1 MDVNRCRPVFPPANV
16 AEYGFRSLNEG
27 WLLGDTGHALF
38 WVFAMSL
45 VAALDVDFQAIRQE
59 SPCAVRAGH
68 QTFFV
73 VAFVSSVIVGV
84 NAAAPTSEEL
94 IEVFRFLRDW
104 PPLVFRFLTLVDFPL
119 LDTSF
124 NVDL

>member
-1 MDVNRCRPVFPPANV
+1 MNVNRCRPVFPPANV
-16 AEYGFRSLNEG
+16 TEYSFRSLNEG

-38 WVFAMSL
+38 RVFAMRL

-59 SPCAVRAGH
+59 STRTVRAGY

-73 VAFVSSVIVGV
+73 VAFISSIVIGV
-84 NAAAPTSEEL
+84 YAATPTSEEL
-94 IEVFRFLRDW
+94 IEVLRFLRDW

-119 LDTSF
+119 LDASF

>member
-1 MDVNRCRPVFPPANV
+1 MNVNRCRPVFPPANV

-38 WVFAMSL
+38 RVFAMRL

-59 SPCAVRAGH
+59 STRTVRAGY

-73 VAFVSSVIVGV
+73 VAFISSVIIGV
-84 NAAAPTSEEL
+84 NAAAPTSKEL
-94 IEVFRFLRDW
+94 IEVLRFLRDW
-104 PPLVFRFLTLVDFPL
+104 SPLVFRFLTLVNFPL
-119 LDTSF
+119 LDASF

>member
-16 AEYGFRSLNEG
+16 TEYGFRSLYEG

-38 WVFAMSL
+38 GVFAMRL

-59 SPCAVRAGH
+59 SARAVRTGH
-68 QTFFV
+68 QAFFV
-73 VAFVSSVIVGV
+73 VAFISSIVIGV
-84 NAAAPTSEEL
+84 YAAASTSEDL
-94 IEVFRFLRDW
+94 IEFFRFLWDW

-119 LDTSF
+119 LNASF

>member
-1 MDVNRCRPVFPPANV
+1 MNVNRCRPVFSPANV

-38 WVFAMSL
+38 RVFAMRL

-59 SPCAVRAGH
+59 STRTVRTGH
-68 QTFFV
+68 QAFFV

-94 IEVFRFLRDW
+94 IEVLRFLRDW
-104 PPLVFRFLTLVDFPL
+104 SPLVFRFLTLVNFPL
-119 LDTSF
+119 LDASF

>member
-1 MDVNRCRPVFPPANV
+1 MNVNRCRPVFPPANV

-38 WVFAMSL
+38 RVFAMRL

-59 SPCAVRAGH
+59 STRTVRTGH
-68 QTFFV
+68 QAFFV
-73 VAFVSSVIVGV
+73 VAFISSVIIGV

-94 IEVFRFLRDW
+94 IEVLRFLRDW
-104 PPLVFRFLTLVDFPL
+104 PPLVFRFLTLIDFPL
-119 LDTSF
+119 LDASF

>member
-1 MDVNRCRPVFPPANV
+1 MAP
-16 AEYGFRSLNEG
+16 SL
-27 WLLGDTGHALF
+27 
-38 WVFAMSL
+38 
-45 VAALDVDFQAIRQE
+45 
-59 SPCAVRAGH
+59 
-68 QTFFV
+68 FV

-94 IEVFRFLRDW
+94 IEVLRFLRDW

-119 LDTSF
+119 LDASF

>member
-1 MDVNRCRPVFPPANV
+1 
-16 AEYGFRSLNEG
+16 
-27 WLLGDTGHALF
+27 
-38 WVFAMSL
+38 MSF

-59 SPCAVRAGH
+59 SARAVRTGH
-68 QTFFV
+68 QAFFV
-73 VAFVSSVIVGV
+73 VAFISSVIVGF

-94 IEVFRFLRDW
+94 IEVLRFLRDW

-119 LDTSF
+119 LDASF

>member
-1 MDVNRCRPVFPPANV
+1 MNVNRCRPVFPPANV
-16 AEYGFRSLNEG
+16 TEYSFRSLNEG

-38 WVFAMSL
+38 GVFAMRL

-59 SPCAVRAGH
+59 STCTVRTGH
-68 QTFFV
+68 QAFFV
-73 VAFVSSVIVGV
+73 VAFISSVIIGV

-94 IEVFRFLRDW
+94 IEVLRFLRDLS
-104 PPLVFRFLTLVDFPL
+104 PLVFRFLTLVDFPL
-119 LDTSF
+119 LDASF